1 MIARMVNFGKSVSNH
16 LPWNLLEND
25 FVPLF
30 ILGWKEDVY
39 VEWTTEKKKKYQS
52 NIVINLKKYFE
63 KEEEE
68 EFKEINK
75 YFEYS
80 CVCLAE
86 REIQFEKSG
95 RHTV

>member
-39 VEWTTEKKKKYQS
+39 VEWTTEKKREKRS
-52 NIVINLKKYFE
+52 INP
-63 KEEEE
+63 
-68 EFKEINK
+68 I
-75 YFEYS
+75 
-80 CVCLAE
+80 
-86 REIQFEKSG
+86 
-95 RHTV
+95 